1 MNKRIRALLLSSIT
15 AASLCGNA
23 VAVDVTSSTNAI
35 TVDKNADTLSFSIY
49 VTAEAAYAG
58 AEFSLGTSSDTLQFE
73 SIQYAN
79 TLQNTQDTQKDG
91 VLHFGFFAA
100 DNTYAPDNM
109 QVATVT
115 YRYSGSNDC
124 QIELL
129 DSQVYT
135 VDADGQTVL
144 TEDAATL
151 FTVSVER
158 ESTSYRPSTGGSSSN
173 SNTDDDEDADDAED
187 AEDTLDEEAL
197 DEEVLDQDGAE
208 DDNKVTPQFTDT
220 DTHWAKESI
229 DFVVDRGLFNGVSD
243 TDFAPNSSITRGMFI
258 TVLGRIAEA
267 DFPTGADFD
276 DVAND
281 AYYANYIAWSYEN
294 GIANGVSDTSFAPD
308 APITREQMA
317 VMLSNYAAFAQTELA
332 AANQAADFDDA
343 HAISD
348 WASEAVQLLQ
358 MAGVINGRDTGTFDP
373 TATATRAEAATM
385 FTRFIALL

>member
-308 APITREQMA
+308 ASITREQMA
-317 VMLSNYAAFAQTELA
+317 VMLSNYAAFAQTALA